1 MSRKSLEHQ
10 RSNTGT
16 ALNNDDGEYKN
27 NETFDVS
34 NDACIGLSWFA
45 YPNSAEVDGI
55 SCSMFIV
62 QRAIDRVQ
70 QVIEF
75 YQSKSLSYEAKLTQ
89 ALKEEIISASYLSVN
104 DFENATKH
112 SELAEQYEIDAVT
125 LIKPASTTLYGLP
138 GT

>member
-1 MSRKSLEHQ
+1 
-10 RSNTGT
+10 
-16 ALNNDDGEYKN
+16 
-27 NETFDVS
+27 
-34 NDACIGLSWFA
+34 
-45 YPNSAEVDGI
+45 
-55 SCSMFIV
+55 MFIV

-112 SELAEQYEIDAVT
+112 SKLAEQYEIDAVT